1 MPERSVDSGMHYQ
14 ITVRY
19 GGARQRYH
27 TFVVEAE
34 DGPDA
39 LRRAADGV
47 PAEIAPH
54 VDLVELR
61 IAVDPERRTYVGEE
75 DRG

>member
-1 MPERSVDSGMHYQ
+1 MHYQ

-27 TFVVEAE
+27 TLVVEA
-34 DGPDA
+34 DDAPAALRATADA
-39 LRRAADGV
+39 L
-47 PAEIAPH
+47 PPEIAPQ

-61 IAVDPERRTYVGEE
+61 IAVDPERRSYLGE
-75 DRG
+75 DGTP

>member
-1 MPERSVDSGMHYQ
+1 MIYQ
-14 ITVRY
+14 VTVRY

-27 TFVVEAE
+27 TLMI

-39 LRRAADGV
+39 PTALRSAADEI
-47 PAEIAPH
+47 PEEIAGE

-61 IAVDPERRTYVGEE
+61 IAPDPDRREYLGDEAGE
-75 DRG
+75 

>member
-1 MPERSVDSGMHYQ
+1 MHYQ
-14 ITVRY
+14 VTVRY

-27 TFVVEAE
+27 TLVVEAG
-34 DGPDA
+34 DATAA
-39 LRRAADGV
+39 LRAAADAV

-61 IAVDPERRTYVGEE
+61 IAVDPDSRRYMDDGTEP
-75 DRG
+75 

>member
-1 MPERSVDSGMHYQ
+1 MPYQ
-14 ITVRY
+14 VTIRY

-27 TFVVEAE
+27 TLLVDAA
-34 DGPDA
+34 DAPAA
-39 LRRAADGV
+39 LRAAADEI

-61 IAVDPERRTYVGEE
+61 VAVDPDGREYLGEE
-75 DRG
+75 GAD

>member
-1 MPERSVDSGMHYQ
+1 MHYQ

-27 TFVVEAE
+27 TLVVEA
-34 DGPDA
+34 DDAPAA
-39 LRRAADGV
+39 LRAAADAV

-61 IAVDPERRTYVGEE
+61 IAVDPDSRSYLGE
-75 DRG
+75 DGRP

>member
-1 MPERSVDSGMHYQ
+1 VRRPSVDSAMHYQ
-14 ITVRY
+14 ITIRY

-27 TFVVEAE
+27 TLGVEAA
-34 DGPDA
+34 DAPTA
-39 LRRAADGV
+39 LRAAADAV

-61 IAVDPERRTYVGEE
+61 IAVDPERRSYVGEE
-75 DRG
+75 GPR